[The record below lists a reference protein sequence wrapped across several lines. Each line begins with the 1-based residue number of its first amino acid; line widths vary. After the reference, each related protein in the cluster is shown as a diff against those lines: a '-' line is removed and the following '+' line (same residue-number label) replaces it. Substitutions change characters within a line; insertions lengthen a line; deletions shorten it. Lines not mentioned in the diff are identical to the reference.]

1 MSLVCFVITMVL
13 WVSLFLYVRQRINAL
28 EDKITLLSQLTT
40 TVAGITRTLSE
51 PHEPECSECHETNE
65 SDESDDESDQSTK
78 SDKSDTSDVPPLEE
92 LTPLDEAPLHLMMS
106 HFPRMNE
113 MSSMEFKCV
122 MIGEGGMNMVF
133 PEQVQSA
140 NAVEIEEILD
150 TEPLPVESVD
160 LTDLVE
166 HVQHVQHVEDLP
178 KRVVSVDD
186 VHEVKTLNVELN
198 YDSLSVKELK
208 DKVAEMNGPKLKT
221 KKELLEFLKNKM

>member
-51 PHEPECSECHETNE
+51 PHEPECSECHE
-65 SDESDDESDQSTK
+65 SDESDDESTTSDK
-78 SDKSDTSDVPPLEE
+78 SDKSDKSNIPPLEE

-122 MIGEGGMNMVF
+122 MIGEGGMNIVF
-133 PEQVQSA
+133 PEQVHSA

-150 TEPLPVESVD
+150 TEPLPVEPVV
-160 LTDLVE
+160 LTDLV
-166 HVQHVQHVEDLP
+166 QHVQDVEDLP